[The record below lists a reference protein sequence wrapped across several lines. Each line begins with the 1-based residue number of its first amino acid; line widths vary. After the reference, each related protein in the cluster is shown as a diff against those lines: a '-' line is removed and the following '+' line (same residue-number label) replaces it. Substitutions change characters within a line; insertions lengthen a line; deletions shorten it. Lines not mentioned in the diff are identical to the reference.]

1 MPEKKPGLARFFYS
15 RDASRGGPCQNA
27 HDAHQTRLPMEII
40 RSRQNP
46 LVKQLIKLSNNR
58 RERLKQRQTLLFGAH
73 LVESALA
80 AGRSIA
86 RLLVCEGEESDP
98 EIAAIMQR
106 TLQQPIVLDR
116 GLFSEIEQSPS
127 TTGLMAL
134 FDLPPPPL
142 PVNEGFCLLLEG
154 VQDPGNVG
162 SILRTATAAGVDQV
176 WLTPGC
182 ADAWSPKVLRAGM
195 GAHFLLPILERASA
209 ETVLSGFRGA
219 IAATT
224 LDQASSLY
232 DTNLGGS
239 LVIAFGNEG
248 GGLSADLLA
257 RANLRVH
264 IPMTRQVESL
274 NVGAAV
280 AICVFE
286 RRRQLLSQK

>member
-1 MPEKKPGLARFFYS
+1 
-15 RDASRGGPCQNA
+15 
-27 HDAHQTRLPMEII
+27 MEII

-46 LVKQLIKLSNNR
+46 LIKQLIKLADSR
-58 RERLKQRQTLLFGAH
+58 RERLKQRQTLLFGTH
-73 LVESALA
+73 LIESALA
-80 AGRSIA
+80 AGRPIA
-86 RLLVCEGEESDP
+86 RLLVCEGKESDP
-98 EIAAIMQR
+98 EIASITQR
-106 TLQQPIVLDR
+106 AHQQPTVLDR
-116 GLFSEIEQSPS
+116 ELFSEIEQSPS
-127 TTGLMAL
+127 TVGLMAL
-134 FDLPPPPL
+134 FDFPPPPL
-142 PVNEGFCLLLEG
+142 PVKEGFCLLLEG

-162 SILRTATAAGVDQV
+162 SILRTAAAAGVDQV

-195 GAHFLLPILERASA
+195 GAHFLLPIIERASLEA
-209 ETVLSGFRGA
+209 VLPGFRGA

-224 LDQASSLY
+224 LDQASSIF
-232 DTNLGGS
+232 DTNLAGS

-257 RANLRVH
+257 RANLRIQ

-286 RRRQLLSQK
+286 RHRQSLSQK